1 MFYIYNKQI
10 KEMVVS
16 FDVVQ
21 HSDYT
26 RNVIASQEVASS
38 VIVFAKKLY
47 PEYLHDSFSLV
58 KLEREKRV
66 SLTRRKV
73 PCYVS
78 VFLHDRVKGRN
89 RHVDGV
95 RAPSYPTGYDV
106 ARIRIVCL
114 DYSHTQ

>member
-1 MFYIYNKQI
+1 MFYTHNKQI
-10 KEMVVS
+10 KEVVVS
-16 FDVVQ
+16 FDVARY
-21 HSDYT
+21 SDYA
-26 RNVIASQEVASS
+26 RNVLASQKVDSS
-38 VIVFAKKLY
+38 VIVFAKKIY

-78 VFLHDRVKGRN
+78 VFLHYQVKGRN